1 MNECLTLNADNATQ
15 VKIFV
20 QKDAI
25 EKIRFTKLSTDT
37 FSSTP
42 KIVVSDGS
50 NYTIAKEYIVGPG
63 PNPGLEIIGD
73 TMIWTID
80 VANDLKN
87 VNCEYDARI
96 ISGNN
101 KRDMTGQLIVNQS
114 LL

>member
-1 MNECLTLNADNATQ
+1 MCDNEELILNADNATK

-25 EKIRFTKLSTDT
+25 ETIRFTKISTDT
-37 FSSTP
+37 FSATA

-50 NYTIAKEYIVGPG
+50 NYESNKEYTVGA
-63 PNPGLEIIGD
+63 GLSIIGD
-73 TMIWTID
+73 TMLWVID
-80 VANDLKN
+80 VLNDLQN
-87 VNCEYDARI
+87 INCDYDARI
-96 ISGNN
+96 VSGGN